1 MLVLACPVPPAAK
14 STGIEFPTFVRA
26 TGDSQGHNSGMP
38 NAIKKRRRQ
47 SDGNSKSDQVRALL
61 AKGMSAGDIAKKVGC
76 STNLVYVVKSTG
88 GDGVWPRA
96 DSKSAQVRALL
107 ATGMDAAAI
116 AKKVGCSVNLVYVVK
131 STSGGANGKR
141 ATNRRAP
148 SRQRIGSKSLNGID
162 GILAVVQSAERERAQ
177 LRAALEKIQA
187 VLADALA

>member
-1 MLVLACPVPPAAK
+1 
-14 STGIEFPTFVRA
+14 
-26 TGDSQGHNSGMP
+26 MP

-88 GDGVWPRA
+88 GGGVWPRA

-116 AKKVGCSVNLVYVVK
+116 AKKVGCSTNLVYVVK
-131 STSGGANGKR
+131 STTGANGKR

-148 SRQRIGSKSLNGID
+148 SRQRIGSKNLNGID
-162 GILAVVQSAERERAQ
+162 GILAVVQGAERERAQ

>member
-1 MLVLACPVPPAAK
+1 
-14 STGIEFPTFVRA
+14 
-26 TGDSQGHNSGMP
+26 MP

-88 GDGVWPRA
+88 GAKGMRA
-96 DSKSAQVRALL
+96 
-107 ATGMDAAAI
+107 
-116 AKKVGCSVNLVYVVK
+116 AK
-131 STSGGANGKR
+131 
-141 ATNRRAP
+141 RRAP
-148 SRQRIGSKSLNGID
+148 NRQRIASKNLNGID

>member
-1 MLVLACPVPPAAK
+1 MHTPSRLQPSPLC
-14 STGIEFPTFVRA
+14 IEFPTFVRA

-88 GDGVWPRA
+88 GDVWPRA

-107 ATGMDAAAI
+107 RTGMDAAAI
-116 AKKVGCSVNLVYVVK
+116 AKKVGCSTNLVYVVK
-131 STSGGANGKR
+131 STGGAKGMR
-141 ATNRRAP
+141 AAKRRAP
-148 SRQRIGSKSLNGID
+148 NRQRIGSKNLNGID

-177 LRAALEKIQA
+177 LRAALERIQT
-187 VLADALA
+187 VLAAALS